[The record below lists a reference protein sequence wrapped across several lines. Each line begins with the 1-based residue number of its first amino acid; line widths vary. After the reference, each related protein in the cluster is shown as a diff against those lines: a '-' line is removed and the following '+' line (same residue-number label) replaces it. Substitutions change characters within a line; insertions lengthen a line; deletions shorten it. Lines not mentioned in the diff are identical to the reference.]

1 MFVPMTQQRS
11 DLVVGRR
18 TSLVGLG
25 SLVGTAAIG
34 GSIGAAVSAAANVAQ
49 AQAGGA
55 MEAVT
60 GEAVTGLEAAV
71 DRNAGYEA
79 LYPITGISHRERIER
94 AHGLTAAGS
103 EVREVLGTLADG
115 GSFRGADG
123 ALWFVEAAYEPRG
136 GALPVVLGA
145 RSGLGV
151 RVSLEV
157 FLDDPSA
164 AVHPPARAMG
174 LSAFVTNGG
183 DGTTATREQQGL
195 AAMAFLGAIAERASG
210 STLRARLSTHAARS
224 AAIVAV

>member
-1 MFVPMTQQRS
+1 MFAPMTQQRS

-25 SLVGTAAIG
+25 SLAGTAAL
-34 GSIGAAVSAAANVAQ
+34 
-49 AQAGGA
+49 GGA
-55 MEAVT
+55 VGGVVSQALSATAAEAQET
-60 GEAVTGLEAAV
+60 ASLESLEAAV

-79 LYPITGISHRERIER
+79 LYPVTGISDRERVER
-94 AHGLTAAGS
+94 AHGLAAAGPD
-103 EVREVLGTLADG
+103 VLAVLGPLADG

-123 ALWFVEAAYEPRG
+123 ALWFVEAAYEPHG

-151 RVSLEV
+151 RVTLEV

-164 AVHPPARAMG
+164 SVRAPARTAG
-174 LSAFVTNGG
+174 LAAFVTNGG

-195 AAMAFLGAIAERASG
+195 AAMAFLGAIAGRAAASPVR
-210 STLRARLSTHAARS
+210 SRLSTHAARS
-224 AAIVAV
+224 AAVVAV